1 VASAPVPPLIERPV
15 APLTDGEI
23 VLRLFEEHDVAALL
37 AASRDADIPRLTN
50 LPELQS
56 EEWVRAW
63 LERVAEL
70 WRDGARANFAV
81 ADAASN
87 ELLGSIGLRLVDGNG
102 QAWYWTLPAAR
113 GRGTATR
120 ALRLLAR
127 WAFDDLGLARVQLLA
142 EPENEASQRVAEK
155 AGFQREG
162 LLRSYFELK
171 GRRADGLMFARLR
184 DDP

>member
-1 VASAPVPPLIERPV
+1 MP
-15 APLTDGEI
+15 
-23 VLRLFEEHDVAALL
+23 ALL
-37 AASRDADIPRLTN
+37 AASSDPDIPRLTN
-50 LPELQS
+50 LPELGS

-70 WRDGARANFAV
+70 WREGERANFAV
-81 ADAASN
+81 ADSSSN

-113 GRGTATR
+113 GRGVATR
-120 ALRLLAR
+120 ALRLLCG
-127 WAFDDLGLARVQLLA
+127 WAFDELGLARVQLLA

-162 LLRSYFELK
+162 LLAELLRAQ
-171 GRRADGLMFARLR
+171 GPPRRRRHVRPASRGPVESLRGAAAQPRDARR
-184 DDP
+184 G